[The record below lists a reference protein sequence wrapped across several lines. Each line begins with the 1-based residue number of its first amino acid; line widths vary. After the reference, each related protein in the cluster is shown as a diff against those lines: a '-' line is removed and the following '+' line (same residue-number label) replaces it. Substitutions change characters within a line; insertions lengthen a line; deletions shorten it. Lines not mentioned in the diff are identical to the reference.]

1 MAYDTELA
9 DRLRAVLAEEPDLTE
24 RSMFGGLAFLVRGNL
39 AVSASGQGGLLVRTD
54 PARTDALLDEEG
66 VHPFEMA
73 GRSMRGWLGV
83 DAEAVESQE
92 DLTRWAEVGLRYARR
107 LPAKR
112 G

>member
-9 DRLRAVLAEEPDLTE
+9 DRLRAVLVDEPDLTE
-24 RSMFGGLAFLVRGNL
+24 RAMFGGLAFMVRGNL

-54 PARTDALLDEEG
+54 PARTDALLEEEG
-66 VHPFEMA
+66 VHPFEMS

-83 DAEAVESQE
+83 DAEAVQTED
-92 DLTRWAEVGLRYARR
+92 DLTRWAEVGLRHARR
-107 LPAKR
+107 LPTTK